1 MTDNLVKSA
10 ERVLSV
16 LELFR
21 RMRTP
26 LTASEICNAL
36 KYPKSSGDALLKT
49 LVSLGYVA
57 LNLQTMRYFPSLK
70 VTRLGD
76 WLPSMVLG
84 DGETLQTLEE
94 LHRLTG
100 ETVTLSMPTGLSM
113 VFLVVIQGT
122 YPISLTI
129 RENFAVPIFS
139 TAVGIAQL
147 ATSSDADIE
156 KLAKRA
162 YRGVNEQRQH
172 VDLGQLMAEIQRTRD
187 AGYAKAYDRVI
198 ADAGAIAMAL
208 PVNQLDQ
215 ALVVAV
221 GGLSERIKA
230 NESKI
235 TNIMRRLL
243 TEQRSL
249 GDSHNSH
256 M

>member
-1 MTDNLVKSA
+1 MNNNVVKSA

-21 RMRTP
+21 RKQTP

-36 KYPKSSGDALLKT
+36 SYPKSSGDALLKT

-57 LNLQTMRYFPSLK
+57 LNLQTMRYFPSLR
-70 VTRLGD
+70 VTKLGD
-76 WLPSMVLG
+76 WLPSMVLS
-84 DGETLQTLEE
+84 DGETLEVLEE

-100 ETVTLSMPTGLSM
+100 ETITLSMPSGLSM

-129 RENFAVPIFS
+129 RENVAVPIFS
-139 TAVGIAQL
+139 TAVGFAQL
-147 ATSSDADIE
+147 ATNSDENIE
-156 KLAKRA
+156 KLTRRA
-162 YRGVNEQRQH
+162 NRGANRQQ
-172 VDLGQLMAEIQRTRD
+172 VDFGQLMVEIEVTRD

-198 ADAGAIAMAL
+198 ADTGAIAMAL
-208 PVNQLDQ
+208 PVSQLDQ

-230 NESKI
+230 SESKI
-235 TNIMRRLL
+235 TDIMRRLL
-243 TEQRSL
+243 REERSL
-249 GDSHNSH
+249 GDI
-256 M
+256 

>member
-1 MTDNLVKSA
+1 MNNKVVKSA
-10 ERVLSV
+10 ARVFSV

-21 RMRTP
+21 RMQTP
-26 LTASEICNAL
+26 LTASEICDAL
-36 KYPKSSGDALLKT
+36 NYPKSSGDALLKT
-49 LVSLGYVA
+49 LVGLGYVV

-84 DGETLQTLEE
+84 DGETLEILEE

-100 ETVTLSMPTGLSM
+100 ETITLSMPSGLNM

-129 RENFAVPIFS
+129 RENVAVPILS
-139 TAVGIAQL
+139 TAVGFAQL
-147 ATSSDADIE
+147 ATCNDAEIE

-162 YRGVNEQRQH
+162 RRGANKQQ
-172 VDLGQLMAEIQRTRD
+172 VDLQQLMAEIQATRD
-187 AGYAKAYDRVI
+187 AGYAKAYDRVV
-198 ADAGAIAMAL
+198 ADTGAIAMAL
-208 PVNQLDQ
+208 KVSQLDQ

-235 TNIMRRLL
+235 TDVMWRLL
-243 TEQRSL
+243 RR
-249 GDSHNSH
+249 
-256 M
+256 

>member
-1 MTDNLVKSA
+1 MNNNVVKSA

-21 RMRTP
+21 RLQTP

-57 LNLQTMRYFPSLK
+57 LNLQTMRYFPSLR
-70 VTRLGD
+70 VTKLGD
-76 WLPSMVLG
+76 WLPGMVLG
-84 DGETLQTLEE
+84 DGETLEVLEE

-100 ETVTLSMPTGLSM
+100 ETVTLSMPSGLNM

-129 RENFAVPIFS
+129 RENVAVPIFS

-156 KLAKRA
+156 KLTKRA
-162 YRGVNEQRQH
+162 CRGANKQQ
-172 VDLGQLMAEIQRTRD
+172 VDLGQLMAEIQVTRD

-198 ADAGAIAMAL
+198 ADTGAIAMAL
-208 PVNQLDQ
+208 PVSQLDQ
-215 ALVVAV
+215 TFVVAV

-235 TNIMRRLL
+235 TDIMRHLL
-243 TEQRSL
+243 REERSL
-249 GDSHNSH
+249 GDR
-256 M
+256 